1 MDLYPTQ
8 EAKHQPGRT
17 RQSCTAGNTHG
28 LVNPASMP
36 TASKPASLRTPPG
49 HAPVFLREL
58 VQLLRHSLLL
68 VRGHGGDG
76 LLVHL
81 LLALVDLDGH
91 AVVVPHALVHLRVV
105 GVLDLRLDEVPRQLL
120 LRLVPALRVVPA
132 RSSLVGQPAGLQ
144 EPEDVVLILLA
155 HVPPAG
161 AVHVC
166 AGGSGNDLCVREAAR
181 ERIAMR
187 HADLFTEAFEQGVE
201 AGLVAG
207 IAQGLVQQ
215 VVARARHLLIEV
227 VLLFLLL
234 LLKPTT
240 HAKRWLIKVVVLATF
255 PALAAARGRRR
266 RQCRTRRAC
275 GGSPDGLRTRGFTGL
290 LLPLALRPA
299 RQPQLLGV
307 QEATGNGCHRR
318 LHTRELLAAVDLQGG
333 PFRGGPVR
341 GLMCNVLHSLARGL
355 VCGLGRGVARSS
367 AALAAPEPGAVGETA
382 SAALPEGSAV
392 VLRRGPLLTSA
403 SNGGVAP
410 SPHGVRPAAGTT
422 VLHGLS
428 AACRRNSPVSVI
440 AAPPLPAA
448 AVTAAARVV
457 GGLCAPA
464 RIAASLPPAA
474 ALPPALQGAI
484 GVLQVEGL
492 RKPRT
497 GSAPRRL
504 PHQQSSEL
512 FGRRV
517 QRAEGPGKTTQ
528 VLIVKVLYLEG
539 RLPRH
544 CAHQAPMPEAQGGK
558 RPSKSGQVLG
568 IKLVELLDGLRRK
581 RRHQRLVWAR
591 QRREGPSHVDH
602 VGGSQLLG
610 LPRQLPGKPL
620 HQAGALQAQRS
631 EAEDNLHE
639 LFASKLPRPC

>member
-234 LLKPTT
+234 LL
-240 HAKRWLIKVVVLATF
+240 
-255 PALAAARGRRR
+255 
-266 RQCRTRRAC
+266 
-275 GGSPDGLRTRGFTGL
+275 L
-290 LLPLALRPA
+290 LL
-299 RQPQLLGV
+299 
-307 QEATGNGCHRR
+307 
-318 LHTRELLAAVDLQGG
+318 
-333 PFRGGPVR
+333 
-341 GLMCNVLHSLARGL
+341 
-355 VCGLGRGVARSS
+355 VAQ
-367 AALAAPEPGAVGETA
+367 
-382 SAALPEGSAV
+382 
-392 VLRRGPLLTSA
+392 
-403 SNGGVAP
+403 
-410 SPHGVRPAAGTT
+410 
-422 VLHGLS
+422 
-428 AACRRNSPVSVI
+428 I
-440 AAPPLPAA
+440 
-448 AVTAAARVV
+448 
-457 GGLCAPA
+457 
-464 RIAASLPPAA
+464 
-474 ALPPALQGAI
+474 
-484 GVLQVEGL
+484 VE
-492 RKPRT
+492 
-497 GSAPRRL
+497 
-504 PHQQSSEL
+504 
-512 FGRRV
+512 
-517 QRAEGPGKTTQ
+517 AEGPSRHDLAHGRHAATAWSLGQ
-528 VLIVKVLYLEG
+528 ILIASELQ
-539 RLPRH
+539 
-544 CAHQAPMPEAQGGK
+544 AHRALLWEVTILAVDTANQRQDRGHVAGCHGK
-558 RPSKSGQVLG
+558 RADGRSLAGGLQVDPAAMQTHCRD
-568 IKLVELLDGLRRK
+568 LL
-581 RRHQRLVWAR
+581 A
-591 QRREGPSHVDH
+591 P
-602 VGGSQLLG
+602 
-610 LPRQLPGKPL
+610 
-620 HQAGALQAQRS
+620 
-631 EAEDNLHE
+631 
-639 LFASKLPRPC
+639 